1 LLNYS
6 FGGVRTRVIGK
17 PFWRISVRL
26 DNTALTDFLGHEPHT
41 TLEEA
46 LTATLRGLGIPNL
59 KAGS

>member
-1 LLNYS
+1 
-6 FGGVRTRVIGK
+6 VRTRVIGK